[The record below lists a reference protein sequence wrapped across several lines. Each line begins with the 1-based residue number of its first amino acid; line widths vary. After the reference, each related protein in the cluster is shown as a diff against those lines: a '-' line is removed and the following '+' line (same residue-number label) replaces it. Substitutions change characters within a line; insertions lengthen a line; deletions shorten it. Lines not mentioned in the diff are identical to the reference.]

1 MRRRSDAVSAESS
14 KGSSGGD
21 AIDKSTDGGAKV
33 YTKAYIGNPR
43 RSSFVWLALFLIIT
57 YCCSAIYIYQF
68 QSMPVPLTA
77 DQAGKRGFSEIEP
90 IKHVKALTE
99 VGPHPVGS
107 DALNLALQVWFLNFV
122 IFSPLFCCIPSDS
135 MLVGNPGSTPEWLGN
150 FVIAAFIA
158 ALLSLT
164 LVYLL
169 SYVHISGAKRAII
182 LSTLVLFSLSLAI
195 VLSGVLPP
203 FSEDTARAV
212 NVVHVVDATGRP
224 DEGLD
229 PVSYVSLFST
239 TPGNLN
245 KEIEQI
251 NEGFV
256 CGRDKTVDFVTFSV
270 KYGCW
275 TYNDSR
281 SGRSESDIPT
291 IQFDSDAKENGRIT
305 QVSINT
311 KGSVPW
317 ALAINTQEIE
327 DFESGSSTHNTDTP
341 LLKLRTD
348 VNRLTPITQRVLT
361 NLPSWC
367 SLFGKFTSPHTL
379 AFLINLPINF

>member
-107 DALNLALQVWFLNFV
+107 DALNLALQVW
-122 IFSPLFCCIPSDS
+122 
-135 MLVGNPGSTPEWLGN
+135 NPGSTPEWLGN

-327 DFESGSSTHNTDTP
+327 DFEFIHKLFLFVNFMFLNDSIMIKSLIKYLVQIRNVQKSS
-341 LLKLRTD
+341 
-348 VNRLTPITQRVLT
+348 
-361 NLPSWC
+361 
-367 SLFGKFTSPHTL
+367 
-379 AFLINLPINF
+379 